1 GENVDEAS
9 PHNRRKPQVHRCE
22 YCGRVD
28 KYPSKIKRETF
39 SVDILIE
46 AHMRTHTGERPFEC
60 AICGMC
66 FAQKTPMRMH
76 VRRHLNQ
83 KPYVCDID
91 GCGQRFINGSVLH
104 AHQKAKHFQRK
115 RWVLFSE

>member
-1 GENVDEAS
+1 
-9 PHNRRKPQVHRCE
+9 
-22 YCGRVD
+22 
-28 KYPSKIKRETF
+28 
-39 SVDILIE
+39 
-46 AHMRTHTGERPFEC
+46 MRTHTGERPFEC

-76 VRRHLNQ
+76 IRRHLNQ

-115 RWVLFSE
+115 RYSFLNKRGFCFQKLSYFKVRLENGILCATTDTPAII